1 MLCLFPYQ
9 FLSFPSTLFARGQ
22 KGASVASLRPSLRH
36 LTKCAHSWVSVSCV
50 CTDVCPDPQEYTAA
64 STLHLLPPLPA
75 VFGSQ
80 PQLPAFGQGLF
91 LQSHEAHPSCSR
103 SCCLPLTSLHPG
115 PFPLVSALPT
125 LNLTAK
131 ANIRGRG
138 AGLPRVSSDPFSP

>member
-9 FLSFPSTLFARGQ
+9 FVSFPSTLCARGQ
-22 KGASVASLRPSLRH
+22 KGASAASLRPSLRQP
-36 LTKCAHSWVSVSCV
+36 TKCAHPWVPVSCV
-50 CTDVCPDPQEYTAA
+50 CTEVCSEPPGIHRHQHTSFAA
-64 STLHLLPPLPA
+64 PLPA

-91 LQSHEAHPSCSR
+91 LQSHEAHPSRSR
-103 SCCLPLTSLHPG
+103 SCCLPLTSLHLG

-138 AGLPRVSSDPFSP
+138 SGLPRVSSDPFSP